1 MHHCYDD
8 ILSRIPEEP
17 IWFDEH
23 AVPRYCEFDPKRVA
37 NAYADEVALV
47 EVTCQSCGRL
57 FHVAFAACAGVTV
70 SREEWPSG
78 PIATAWG
85 GVCSW
90 PMAADLRH
98 CGKSAVIW
106 VTSTI
111 APTRSGMIRQRKPS
125 GSRHV
130 GYPRWCRRDLLGM
143 RVSVF
148 DPLLTSARTRCCEAV
163 QLWERWLA

>member
-78 PIATAWG
+78 PIATAIREKTLHYGDPPNVWCCHAG
-85 GVCSW
+85 PSMNSEPRKVVQYWRQGNPAYVRTEGPW
-90 PMAADLRH
+90 RQIVDP
-98 CGKSAVIW
+98 KTYFTW
-106 VTSTI
+106 
-111 APTRSGMIRQRKPS
+111 TRYSSFEVDICP
-125 GSRHV
+125 
-130 GYPRWCRRDLLGM
+130 D
-143 RVSVF
+143 
-148 DPLLTSARTRCCEAV
+148 
-163 QLWERWLA
+163 